1 MSSFSLRNIREI
13 SNDPLTKFTNEIAKK
28 LSKFLTQNQIDQLE
42 DKEDIYSDGQDLET
56 VVKYHDELQSQKQ
69 FTFDV
74 QYYPPFEPDG
84 EFVTCWIRGDN
95 LGNDINDISGFD
107 NHGELY
113 GEPILVDGTPFDYG
127 IHDFGVK
134 SIALRLNR
142 PTSDYVNEEH
152 ISIPDHA
159 SLQISGITT
168 GMTYF
173 LRFKVGSIAD
183 QDGFGRTLFEKI
195 DDSTPNNGIRVLLS
209 STGRLIVRI
218 KRGGTEYNSQTATST
233 IAADT
238 VYEVFITYAV
248 SGNVTH
254 IYVNNVDKSLTDP
267 GASSNW
273 HTPLTNHDL
282 AIFYRGGTS
291 ENGHTY
297 GDLYDFMIYKEM
309 VLSATQ
315 VSRHFTN
322 KWTVENYPFGEVMVT
337 NYYAP
342 YIEAFQS
349 FTSTS
354 FTSGGF
360 TQ

>member
-1 MSSFSLRNIREI
+1 MSFNLRNIREI

-28 LSKFLTQNQIDQLE
+28 LSKFLTQNQLDQLE

-69 FTFDV
+69 FDFTT

-84 EFVTCWIRGDN
+84 QYVTCWIKGDN
-95 LGNDINDISGFD
+95 LGNQINDISGFD
-107 NHGELY
+107 NHGALY
-113 GEPILVDGTPFDYG
+113 GEPVLVDGTPFDYG
-127 IHDFGVK
+127 IHDYGVK

-142 PTSDYVNEEH
+142 PTSDFENEER
-152 ISIPDHA
+152 IIIPD
-159 SLQISGITT
+159 STNIRLSGIAT

-173 LRFKVGSIAD
+173 IRFKVGSIAD

-254 IYVNNVDKSLTDP
+254 IYVNNVDKTLTDP

-273 HTPLTNHDL
+273 HSPLTNLDL
-282 AIFYRGGTS
+282 TIFQRGGTS
-291 ENGHTY
+291 DDGYTY
-297 GDLYDFMIYKEM
+297 GDLYDFMIYKEK

-315 VSRHFTN
+315 VGRHYTN
-322 KWTVENYPFGEVMVT
+322 KWTIENYNFGEVMVA
-337 NYYAP
+337 NYYAT
-342 YIEAFQS
+342 YIEDFDS
-349 FTSTS
+349 FTSTGFTSTS
-354 FTSGGF
+354 FT
-360 TQ
+360 T